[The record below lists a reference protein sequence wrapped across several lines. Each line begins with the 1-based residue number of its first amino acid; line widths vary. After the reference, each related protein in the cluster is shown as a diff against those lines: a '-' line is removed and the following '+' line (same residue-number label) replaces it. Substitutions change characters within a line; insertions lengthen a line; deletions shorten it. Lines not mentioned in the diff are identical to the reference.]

1 MAELKSGEK
10 ISLVDGKSVTVKK
23 ELGRGGQGIVY
34 FVDMGGKDM
43 ALKIVVN

>member
-10 ISLVDGKSVTVKK
+10 ISLVDDKSVTVKK

-34 FVDMGGKDM
+34 
-43 ALKIVVN
+43 LKELG